1 MFNLDNAIKEWRQ
14 KMSAGGIKT
23 PAILDELESHLREDA
38 EKLAKSGVLSEAEA
52 FMVAANRLGQ
62 SDLLRAE
69 FAKIGGL
76 KEARLV
82 KMIGIGSG
90 MFAVLFTFWVSPW
103 LLFRHELSSSQRLPG
118 LGAVVVTLLSVVSWR
133 FSYKFLPIVQS
144 ERARMRIGIACG
156 LVSMVSLYVF
166 GLVLA
171 NVIVPGVLRD
181 NLNSNVAH
189 LGRQMIGMQDAI
201 PEEFSPVLMI
211 GISVLWALALAA
223 IPGAIAYGLEEAARR
238 RRKGEIIA

>member
-1 MFNLDNAIKEWRQ
+1 MYNLEEEIANWRQ
-14 KMSAGGIKT
+14 RMAAGGVKA
-23 PAILDELESHLREDA
+23 PAVLDELENHLREDA

-52 FMVAANRLGQ
+52 FMVAASRIGQ
-62 SDLLRAE
+62 SDLLCEE
-69 FAKIGGL
+69 FAKVGGL

-82 KMIGIGSG
+82 KMIGVGSG

-103 LLFRHELSSSQRLPG
+103 LLFRQELSSSQRLLG

-156 LVSMVSLYVF
+156 LVSLVSLYVF
-166 GLVLA
+166 GLLLA
-171 NVIVPGVLRD
+171 NVIVPGVLQD

-189 LGRQMIGMQDAI
+189 LGRQMIGMQDAV

-238 RRKGEIIA
+238 RAREIIA